1 MKKFKTVILALVL
14 MLPLFRLDAFADN
27 NTEMRGV
34 WISSVYNMD
43 WPQTKN
49 NITAQ
54 KRSIQTY

>member
-1 MKKFKTVILALVL
+1 MKKFKAVILALVL
-14 MLPLFRLDAFADN
+14 ILPLFRLDVFADT

-54 KRSIQTY
+54 KKK

>member
-54 KRSIQTY
+54 KKEYTL